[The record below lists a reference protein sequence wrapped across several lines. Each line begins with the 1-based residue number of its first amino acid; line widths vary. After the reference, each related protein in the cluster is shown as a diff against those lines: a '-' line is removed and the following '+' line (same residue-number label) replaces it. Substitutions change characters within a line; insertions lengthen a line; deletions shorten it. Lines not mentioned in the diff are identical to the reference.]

1 MLSGHI
7 RRSLSG
13 EIVKFD
19 GRDALPV
26 SFHSL
31 IDVAVVV
38 RGETCLVDSG
48 DDFLRDGDRVNV
60 VRVETIT
67 ESAHACRDLTNHLV
81 SITPTRKGRSD
92 IIGEETNLVKLNSL
106 LSPISLHTVNI
117 PSNKVCEGS
126 QTL

>member
-67 ESAHACRDLTNHLV
+67 ESAHACRDLNKPPRQYYPHKE
-81 SITPTRKGRSD
+81 RK
-92 IIGEETNLVKLNSL
+92 E
-106 LSPISLHTVNI
+106 
-117 PSNKVCEGS
+117 
-126 QTL
+126 